1 MKREDAQRWKHMKQ
15 ITKLLLAVVIAF
27 TATACDRHRDRGD
40 RGDRGER
47 HHGERHHHRDRD

>member
-27 TATACDRHRDRGD
+27 TATACDRHRGD